1 MDFDLLNIG
10 NIVKKNVVYYESAM
24 KQLKT
29 YIDMIND
36 EFTTMEQENPINH
49 VKTRIKSAD
58 SILDKLIRKNMNI
71 TKIEELSDIVGARIV
86 VDFIDNIY
94 VVLDKIKS
102 NKNIKIIEEKDYIK
116 KPKSSGYR
124 GYHIIIEIPIY
135 VEGNG
140 KNIKCEIQIRTLG
153 IDTWASNEHKLNYK
167 KEKVDEESKK
177 VLKETAKEIW
187 DVDLK
192 LNELYRKRKN
202 QNVSFEKVSIR
213 SKLFKIKNREPNY
226 G

>member
-36 EFTTMEQENPINH
+36 EFTTMEQENPINY

-140 KNIKCEIQIRTLG
+140 KNIK
-153 IDTWASNEHKLNYK
+153 
-167 KEKVDEESKK
+167 
-177 VLKETAKEIW
+177 
-187 DVDLK
+187 
-192 LNELYRKRKN
+192 
-202 QNVSFEKVSIR
+202 
-213 SKLFKIKNREPNY
+213 
-226 G
+226 

>member
-102 NKNIKIIEEKDYIK
+102 NKNIKIIEEKDYLC
-116 KPKSSGYR
+116 GR
-124 GYHIIIEIPIY
+124 
-135 VEGNG
+135 
-140 KNIKCEIQIRTLG
+140 
-153 IDTWASNEHKLNYK
+153 
-167 KEKVDEESKK
+167 
-177 VLKETAKEIW
+177 
-187 DVDLK
+187 
-192 LNELYRKRKN
+192 
-202 QNVSFEKVSIR
+202 
-213 SKLFKIKNREPNY
+213 
-226 G
+226 